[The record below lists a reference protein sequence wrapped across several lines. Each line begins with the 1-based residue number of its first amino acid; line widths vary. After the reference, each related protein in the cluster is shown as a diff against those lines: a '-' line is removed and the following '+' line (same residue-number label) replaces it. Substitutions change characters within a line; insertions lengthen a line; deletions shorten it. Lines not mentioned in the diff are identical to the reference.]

1 MTFNEV
7 IEGNRTGRE
16 KRFKIF
22 GNKGSLSLLSGRL
35 ILG

>member
-1 MTFNEV
+1 MTFNEI
-7 IEGNRTGRE
+7 IEGKQDRQG